1 MGSISANAIQLD
13 RPHSQSRLDT
23 DDSRERVRIR
33 YTIVRHFF
41 TCKIDE
47 DNWCTLFTR
56 SHWIRRQQIRF
67 MLFWCC
73 LAVRIAMCS
82 HRFSHYLITRLIHTR
97 MKTNAHLSPSS
108 SLPVAYLGS
117 REWVGARRNATR
129 RSRSK
134 QADKPSKMRPRQK
147 SESEQI

>member
-1 MGSISANAIQLD
+1 MKLETCLPFEWPLFSWNKCKQLFGKLLFKSQFYWLLNNLLFLWAALVRAIQLN
-13 RPHSQSRLDT
+13 RLHSQSRLDI

-33 YTIVRHFF
+33 YTIVRYFF

-97 MKTNAHLSPSS
+97 MKTNAHLSP
-108 SLPVAYLGS
+108 
-117 REWVGARRNATR
+117 
-129 RSRSK
+129 
-134 QADKPSKMRPRQK
+134 
-147 SESEQI
+147 